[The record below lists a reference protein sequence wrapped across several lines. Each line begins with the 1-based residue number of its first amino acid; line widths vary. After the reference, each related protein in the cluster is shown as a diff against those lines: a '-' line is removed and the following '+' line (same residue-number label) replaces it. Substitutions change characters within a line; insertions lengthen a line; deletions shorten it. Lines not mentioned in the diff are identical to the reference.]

1 MPVALEGIDDHVELL
16 DARAE
21 GLEEDDLDFGVV
33 DSLCEF
39 LGGSERFIF
48 TDVEY
53 CNIIIQGYG
62 LCVVLEEKPF

>member
-1 MPVALEGIDDHVELL
+1 MPIALEGIYDHVELL

-39 LGGSERFIF
+39 FGGSERFIF
-48 TDVEY
+48 TDIEY
-53 CNIIIQGYG
+53 GDVIIQGYS
-62 LCVVLEEKPF
+62 LCVVLEEKTF